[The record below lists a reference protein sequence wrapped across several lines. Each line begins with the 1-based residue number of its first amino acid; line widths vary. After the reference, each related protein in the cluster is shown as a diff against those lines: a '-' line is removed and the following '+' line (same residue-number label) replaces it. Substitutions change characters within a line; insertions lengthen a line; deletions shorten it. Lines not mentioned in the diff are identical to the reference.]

1 MGLPDV
7 NIKTNSTNFNTIQ
20 PKSRNHG
27 HARAASM
34 LDNYPSQNMGNHQ
47 GMQNNL
53 MTPGLNRKLSQGSIE
68 SQGSLAQLH
77 RNDSRAPEKFG
88 GSQNINFGYMD
99 MNTQNG
105 IQDIHIGDQPQTEK
119 KRFKSQP
126 RARNKP
132 KNMLNNISV
141 RELALDG

>member
-1 MGLPDV
+1 MTESVNPGVPQSLGARRIIIGSKHMGLPDI

-77 RNDSRAPEKFG
+77 RNDSRSPEKFG
-88 GSQNINFGYMD
+88 GSQ
-99 MNTQNG
+99 
-105 IQDIHIGDQPQTEK
+105 
-119 KRFKSQP
+119 
-126 RARNKP
+126 
-132 KNMLNNISV
+132 
-141 RELALDG
+141 